1 MLMDSIGVVIYG
13 VGAIGSQI
21 ARLLLER
28 GYRIVGAVDVDER
41 KVERDLGELVGVGR
55 IGVYVKRDID
65 EALSEAEARVAV
77 HCTSSLLSQVY
88 QQILELVEHGLN
100 VISTCEEL
108 AYPHIVDAELAERID
123 SAAKDRGVRVLG
135 TGVNPG
141 FMMDAL
147 VLTLTAVC
155 QKVSRVYAAR
165 IIDASRRRLPFQR
178 KIGVGLDPQ
187 SFVQKVQAGG
197 MGHVGFRQS
206 IHMVADTLGWNI
218 SEVREGLDPVI
229 AEQPVESHGVK
240 VDAGRVAGVKQW
252 AVGVSDGRE
261 VIRLEMH
268 AYVGA
273 EDHDV
278 IRIDAV
284 PPINLEIRPGVHGD
298 KATAAMI
305 VNTIPLL
312 LEAPPGLITMNR
324 LPAIPHAATAW
335 GVRR

>member
-1 MLMDSIGVVIYG
+1 MDAVGVVVYG
-13 VGAIGSQI
+13 VGAIGSRI

-41 KVERDLGELVGVGR
+41 KVGRDLGELVGVGR
-55 IGVYVKRDID
+55 IGVYVKRGID
-65 EALSEAEARVAV
+65 EALSEAEAQVAV
-77 HCTSSLLSQVY
+77 HCTTSYLRQVY
-88 QQILELVEHGLN
+88 QQILKLVEHGLN
-100 VISTCEEL
+100 VVSTCEEL
-108 AYPHIVDAELAERID
+108 AYPYIVDAELTKKID
-123 SAAKDRGVRVLG
+123 SAARGMGVRVLG

-141 FMMDAL
+141 FMMDTL

-165 IIDASRRRLPFQR
+165 IIDASKRRLPFQR
-178 KIGVGLDPQ
+178 KIGIGLDPQ

-206 IHMVADTLGWNI
+206 IHIVADTLGWSL
-218 SEVREGLDPVI
+218 SEVREGLDAVI

-240 VDAGRVAGVKQW
+240 VEAGRVAGVKQW
-252 AVGVSDGRE
+252 AAGFSDGRE
-261 VIRLEMH
+261 AIRLEMH

-273 EDHDV
+273 EDHDI

-298 KATAAMI
+298 EATAAMV

-312 LEAPPGLITMNR
+312 LRAPPGLITMNR
-324 LPAIPHAATAW
+324 LPAIPHATMPPKPTE
-335 GVRR
+335 